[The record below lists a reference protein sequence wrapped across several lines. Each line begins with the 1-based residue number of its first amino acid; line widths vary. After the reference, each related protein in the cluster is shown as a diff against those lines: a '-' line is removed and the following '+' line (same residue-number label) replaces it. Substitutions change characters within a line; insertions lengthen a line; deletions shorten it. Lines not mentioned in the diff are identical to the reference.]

1 MYIYIIETVYKDS
14 WQKLDEGIYWE
25 LSEDLL
31 DSPLTLSPG
40 VSYWNRLTIDNTAGK
55 YHVYYQYLEG
65 AIAKY
70 FGSYESLVVA
80 VYVALQNLKKELTW
94 RENIPEPDLQA
105 LESAL
110 QEYT

>member
-1 MYIYIIETVYKDS
+1 MYIYMIETVYRDS

-31 DSPLTLSPG
+31 DSTLTISPG
-40 VSYWNRLTIDNTAGK
+40 VSYWNRLTIDNIASK
-55 YHVYYQYLEG
+55 YYVYCQYLEG
-65 AIAKY
+65 TVARD

-94 RENIPEPDLQA
+94 REIAEPDLQA